1 MDFIKL
7 SNDPPKGASLS
18 GQLYLNKNEMTPM
31 NIKQYITYV
40 IQDSF
45 RTSVMTT
52 REILTSVAELR
63 YSATESPELIENRVN
78 IMLCEMQLEKCSDTL
93 FGDDIHKGLSGGEKK
108 RVCIAAK
115 LLIDSPILLLD
126 EPTSGLDSSTSFTII
141 HYLREYARKYNKII
155 LTTIHQPSSN
165 IYNLFDKLII
175 LNQGGLI
182 YQGLSGD
189 EVSKYFSSK
198 GFDMKVNYNPSDSLM
213 RIIEHQNLKNKHYF
227 IDEYKKEKE
236 IEFINEIDNYL
247 EKTQDDNS
255 IPNITNVAIYS
266 NFYTAFRVNF
276 RDYGKTIIRNPQVIR
291 IKIITL
297 LYFAFLCV
305 SIFWRLPD
313 TLEGNRGKLGFLL
326 FFTTSNFNRQ
336 VVSVVLVAPMEKKL
350 LIEDVNSNLYGVA
363 PYTIARQIID
373 TIINLLIVLI
383 YTLLTYFL
391 VGLKETV
398 ENYFIFAGVY
408 LSFTFCAMSI
418 GLVISCFIK
427 TTSQGVS
434 AFTITSAILYG
445 FSGIVINPKNIPVW
459 LSWLRF
465 INPIFYCTQASIN
478 NEFKD
483 GSPLGVNLY
492 ELYKENFDIWHCIVY
507 FVGIGLIL
515 RFFVFKG
522 LQLAVQ
528 KKI

>member
-141 HYLREYARKYNKII
+141 HFLREYARKYNKII

-165 IYNLFDKLII
+165 IYNLFDKLIM
-175 LNQGGLI
+175 LNHGGLI
-182 YQGLSGD
+182 YQGLCGD
-189 EVSKYFSSK
+189 EVCKYFSSK
-198 GFDMKVNYNPSDSLM
+198 GFDMKINYNPSDSLM
-213 RIIEHQNLKNKHYF
+213 RIVEIQNLTNKNYF
-227 IDEYKKEKE
+227 IDEYKKDKG
-236 IEFINEIDNYL
+236 IEFTNEIDKYL
-247 EKTQDDNS
+247 EKTDEDS
-255 IPNITNVAIYS
+255 ILKNITNVEVYS
-266 NFYTAFRVNF
+266 DFLTAFKINF
-276 RDYGKTIIRNPQVIR
+276 RDYSKIVQRNPQVIKIR
-291 IKIITL
+291 IITI

-313 TLEGNRGKLGFLL
+313 TLEGSRGKL
-326 FFTTSNFNRQ
+326 
-336 VVSVVLVAPMEKKL
+336 
-350 LIEDVNSNLYGVA
+350 
-363 PYTIARQIID
+363 
-373 TIINLLIVLI
+373 
-383 YTLLTYFL
+383 
-391 VGLKETV
+391 
-398 ENYFIFAGVY
+398 
-408 LSFTFCAMSI
+408 
-418 GLVISCFIK
+418 
-427 TTSQGVS
+427 
-434 AFTITSAILYG
+434 
-445 FSGIVINPKNIPVW
+445 
-459 LSWLRF
+459 
-465 INPIFYCTQASIN
+465 
-478 NEFKD
+478 
-483 GSPLGVNLY
+483 
-492 ELYKENFDIWHCIVY
+492 
-507 FVGIGLIL
+507 
-515 RFFVFKG
+515 
-522 LQLAVQ
+522 
-528 KKI
+528 